1 MPKYGI
7 HAFTLDGF
15 WNNQIAPRV
24 IGQAAE
30 LGFDQIEIPLL
41 KPAEFDSKMVAK
53 ALSQNGITG
62 VASLCLP
69 KVAHLPYNPSGAL
82 QFLKN
87 AVDRVA
93 DFGGKQLL
101 GCLYCNL
108 GTLTRQPPTDD
119 EKKKVADVLSQL
131 RSYAQ
136 PKGVALGI
144 EPVNR
149 YETYLC
155 NTGEDACEYFRMMGI
170 DDFIIHFDTYHM
182 NIEEDRFSTALKQA
196 GKFAGYIHMSESHR
210 GLPGEGTVDWDD
222 VFQGLKEIQYQGPLV
237 LEAFAAIN
245 PDLIGATCLWRK
257 SRYEPLQLAVKGL
270 EFLKKKASQHG
281 LS

>member
-15 WNNQIAPRV
+15 WNNQIASRV

-53 ALSQNGITG
+53 SLSQNGITG

-155 NTGEDACEYFRMMGI
+155 NTGEDACEYFRMMGV

-182 NIEEDRFSTALKQA
+182 NIEEDQFSSALKQA
-196 GKFAGYIHMSESHR
+196 TFFRQFTH
-210 GLPGEGTVDWDD
+210 V
-222 VFQGLKEIQYQGPLV
+222 
-237 LEAFAAIN
+237 
-245 PDLIGATCLWRK
+245 
-257 SRYEPLQLAVKGL
+257 
-270 EFLKKKASQHG
+270 
-281 LS
+281 

>member
-7 HAFTLDGF
+7 HAFTLEGF
-15 WNNQIAPRV
+15 WNNDLAPKVIA
-24 IGQAAE
+24 QAAE
-30 LGFDQIEIPLL
+30 LGFDLLEIPLL
-41 KPAEFDSKMVAK
+41 KPSEFDSALVAK
-53 ALSQNGITG
+53 SLSQNGIKG

-69 KVAHLPYNPSGAL
+69 PDAHLPFNPTGAL
-82 QFLKN
+82 QFLKQ
-87 AVDRVA
+87 AVDKVA

-108 GTLTRQPPTDD
+108 GTLTRQPPTAD
-119 EKKKVADVLSQL
+119 EKKKVAEVLGEL
-131 RSYAQ
+131 RQYAT
-136 PKGVALGI
+136 PKGVSLGI

-155 NTGEDACEYFRMMGI
+155 NTGSDAIDYFNAIGA
-170 DDFIIHFDTYHM
+170 DDMIIHFDTYHM
-182 NIEEDRFSTALKQA
+182 NIEEDGYGSALRDA
-196 GKFAGYIHMSESHR
+196 GKYAGYIHLSESHR

-222 VFQGLKEIQYQGPLV
+222 VFQGLHDIDYRGPLV

-257 SRYEPLQLAVKGL
+257 SRYQGRELATLGL
-270 EFLKKKASQHG
+270 EFLKAKAGKYG
-281 LS
+281 LA

>member
-1 MPKYGI
+1 
-7 HAFTLDGF
+7 
-15 WNNQIAPRV
+15 
-24 IGQAAE
+24 
-30 LGFDQIEIPLL
+30 
-41 KPAEFDSKMVAK
+41 
-53 ALSQNGITG
+53 
-62 VASLCLP
+62 
-69 KVAHLPYNPSGAL
+69 
-82 QFLKN
+82 
-87 AVDRVA
+87 
-93 DFGGKQLL
+93 
-101 GCLYCNL
+101 
-108 GTLTRQPPTDD
+108 
-119 EKKKVADVLSQL
+119 
-131 RSYAQ
+131 
-136 PKGVALGI
+136 VALGI

-155 NTGEDACEYFRMMGI
+155 NTGEDACEYFRMMGV

-270 EFLKKKASQHG
+270 EFLKKKATQHG

>member
-7 HAFTLDGF
+7 HAFTLEGF
-15 WNNQIAPRV
+15 WNNDLAPKVIA
-24 IGQAAE
+24 QAAE
-30 LGFDQIEIPLL
+30 LGFDLLEIPLL
-41 KPAEFDSKMVAK
+41 KPSEFDSDLVAK
-53 ALSQNGITG
+53 ALSQNGIQA

-69 KVAHLPYNPSGAL
+69 PDAHLPFNPSGAL
-82 QFLKN
+82 HFLKA
-87 AVDRVA
+87 AVDKVA

-108 GTLTRQPPTDD
+108 ATLTRQPPTDE
-119 EKKKVADVLSQL
+119 EKKKVAEVLGEL
-131 RSYAQ
+131 RQYAT
-136 PKGVALGI
+136 PKGVSLGI

-155 NTGEDACEYFRMMGI
+155 NTGSDAIEYFKAIGA
-170 DDFIIHFDTYHM
+170 DDMIIHFDTYHM
-182 NIEEDRFSTALKQA
+182 NIEEDGFSSALTNA
-196 GKFAGYIHMSESHR
+196 GKYAGYIHMSESHR

-222 VFQGLKEIQYQGPLV
+222 VFQGLHDIDYRGPLV

-257 SRYEPLQLAVKGL
+257 SRYQGHELATKGL
-270 EFLKKKASQHG
+270 EFLKAKAAKYG
-281 LS
+281 LA

>member
-7 HAFTLDGF
+7 HAFTLEGF
-15 WNNQIAPRV
+15 WNNQVGPKV
-24 IGQAAE
+24 IRQAAE
-30 LGFDQIEIPLL
+30 LGFELIEIPLL
-41 KPAEFDSKMVAK
+41 KPAEFDSKAVAK
-53 ALSQNGITG
+53 ALSQNGLTG

-82 QFLKN
+82 RFLKN
-87 AVDRVA
+87 AIDRVV

-108 GTLTRQPPTDD
+108 GTLTRQPPTRD
-119 EKKKVADVLSQL
+119 EKKKVTDVLSEL
-131 RSYAQ
+131 RNYAQ
-136 PKGVALGI
+136 PKGVTLGI

-155 NTGEDACEYFRMMGI
+155 NTGADACEYFRAMAV
-170 DDFIIHFDTYHM
+170 DDLIIHFDTYHM
-182 NIEEDRFSTALKQA
+182 NIEEDRFSSALKQA

-222 VFQGLKEIQYQGPLV
+222 VFRGLKEIHYQGPLV

-245 PDLIGATCLWRK
+245 PDLIGATCLWHK
-257 SRYEPLQLAVKGL
+257 SRYEPKELAAKGL
-270 EFLKKKASQHG
+270 EFLKRKVAEHG
-281 LS
+281 MV